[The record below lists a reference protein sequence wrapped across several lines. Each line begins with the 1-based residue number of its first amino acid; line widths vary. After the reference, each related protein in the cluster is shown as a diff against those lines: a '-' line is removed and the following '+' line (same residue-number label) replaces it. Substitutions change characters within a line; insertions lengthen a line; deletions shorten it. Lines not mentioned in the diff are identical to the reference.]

1 MSVVRAWAYVSRF
14 FPCEVDMISNYVYI
28 GGNSKLIEFKSDI
41 FAEDVAVWYSTSL
54 QDGAQES
61 ILVKL
66 LIDSIHLIPFPLQ
79 TLIFP

>member
-1 MSVVRAWAYVSRF
+1 MFSR
-14 FPCEVDMISNYVYI
+14 
-28 GGNSKLIEFKSDI
+28 GNSRLIEFKSDI

-66 LIDSIHLIPFPLQ
+66 LIDSIHFIPFPLQ
-79 TLIFP
+79 TVIFPKNKIKQFKVNSFRI